1 LGFIL
6 PWKALD
12 HDIITRYVMPIMLA
26 FVILTLEQFEDVIGC
41 SFNYVIGLAFLHV
54 HWHIFE

>member
-1 LGFIL
+1 
-6 PWKALD
+6 
-12 HDIITRYVMPIMLA
+12 MPIMLA